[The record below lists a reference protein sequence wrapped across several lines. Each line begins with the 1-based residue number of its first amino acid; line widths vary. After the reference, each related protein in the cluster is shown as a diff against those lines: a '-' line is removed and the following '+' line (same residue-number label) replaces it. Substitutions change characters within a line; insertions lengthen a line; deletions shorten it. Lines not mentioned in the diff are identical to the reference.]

1 MGAPTFSVGPMAP
14 TDPHPE
20 TKDLGFFSATQLQ
33 IQLAEGTLTSVAI
46 VTGLLERIA
55 AIDTAASSTA
65 LRSIL
70 AISDDVLGQAHA
82 ADARRSAGVTLSAF
96 DGIPIVVKDN
106 IEAIGLPSTAGAT
119 ALLGRPHGDAE
130 LVTNLREAGLIIM
143 GASNLSEWANL
154 RSPNSASG
162 WSAVG
167 GLTANPWAT
176 DRSAGGSSSG
186 SGAALAAGLTP
197 LAIGTE
203 TDGSIVCPSSLNGV
217 VGMKPTVG
225 MISTSGVVP
234 LSASQDSPGPM
245 ARTVEDV
252 QTLFK
257 ILAGERAQRDEDE
270 APLIAAVASTW
281 KTGHPTTDALFANVV
296 EQLRLAGL
304 SLVDRDVALP
314 SDQDQDDE
322 LTVLLCEMD
331 DDLSAYLFRREG
343 VPTNL
348 AEVIVFEDAHH
359 DVELAH
365 FGHEFFEQALTLGGR
380 SAAEYMEARQRNLSW
395 AVSTC
400 LEPALTGVD
409 VLVAPTY
416 GPAWKQDLILGEHG
430 AKAAPTTMAPAIAG
444 WPIACLPM
452 GLVDAM
458 PVGLGLIGRPGDE
471 RKILHFASQIEQ
483 VLNLRA
489 SGTFSPT
496 FAAPR
501 RG

>member
-1 MGAPTFSVGPMAP
+1 
-14 TDPHPE
+14 
-20 TKDLGFFSATQLQ
+20 
-33 IQLAEGTLTSVAI
+33 
-46 VTGLLERIA
+46 
-55 AIDTAASSTA
+55 
-65 LRSIL
+65 
-70 AISDDVLGQAHA
+70 
-82 ADARRSAGVTLSAF
+82 
-96 DGIPIVVKDN
+96 
-106 IEAIGLPSTAGAT
+106 
-119 ALLGRPHGDAE
+119 
-130 LVTNLREAGLIIM
+130 M

-217 VGMKPTVG
+217 VGIKPTVG
-225 MISTSGVVP
+225 TISTNGVVP
-234 LSASQDSPGPM
+234 LSSSQDSPGPM

-252 QTLFK
+252 QTLFS
-257 ILAGERAQRDEDE
+257 ILVGGRAQSSE
-270 APLIAAVASTW
+270 AESPLTAAVATTW
-281 KTGHPTTDALFANVV
+281 KTGHAKTDALFADVIKD
-296 EQLRLAGL
+296 LRRAGL
-304 SLVDRDVALP
+304 SLIDRDVALP

-331 DDLSAYLFRREG
+331 DDLSAYLSQRDG
-343 VPTNL
+343 TPKNL
-348 AEVIVFEDAHH
+348 QEVLAFEDAHR

-365 FGHEFFEQALTLGGR
+365 FGHEFFEQARALGGR
-380 SAAEYMEARQRNLSW
+380 SAAEYAEARQRNLNW
-395 AVSTC
+395 AVTTC
-400 LEPALTGVD
+400 LEPALDGVH
-409 VLVAPTY
+409 VLLAPTY

-452 GLVDAM
+452 GLVDDM

-471 RKILHFASQIEQ
+471 QKILDLASQIEQ
-483 VLNLRA
+483 ILSLRA
-489 SGTFSPT
+489 SGTFFPT
-496 FAAPR
+496 FTSPR